1 MKNNESFAY
10 KILNYLTP
18 KENSGE
24 LQITLDGVAERSVNI
39 DFFLLRRY
47 VYSPN
52 TILINREFPYG
63 SLPVT
68 KEFIPSTNVDLV
80 NEANK
85 TGADATGSL
94 STSSQSGSIVT
105 IYKPLTKADN
115 TPSGIIFPEF
125 PTELIDLN
133 PDEVIVNL
141 RDKKLIE

>member
-1 MKNNESFAY
+1 M
-10 KILNYLTP
+10 
-18 KENSGE
+18 
-24 LQITLDGVAERSVNI
+24 
-39 DFFLLRRY
+39 
-47 VYSPN
+47 
-52 TILINREFPYG
+52 
-63 SLPVT
+63 PVT

-85 TGADATGSL
+85 TGDLATGSL

-133 PDEVIVNL
+133 PDEVIINL